1 MYLEL
6 TFNLNEPITENGEIV
21 AALLND
27 LNYETVQDEGLIKAY
42 KPGEE
47 YSLKGIKAELT
58 SLLDLGLCAPKY
70 VQKIIEKSN
79 WNKVWESNF
88 NPVEIN
94 GICHIRANF
103 HEPINDGLME
113 IVITPKMSFGT
124 GHHAT
129 TALMIEALDE
139 LTLTNL
145 RCLDMGTGTGILA
158 IFSIKKGAHS
168 VLAIDNDE
176 WCATNTLENITI
188 NKVADKIDVV
198 HGDAYH
204 LDQES
209 KFDLIIANINRNI
222 LMADMDTYVHKLK
235 KGGTILF
242 SGFHQEDVALLESHA
257 NELGLKLDRSAER
270 DTWVCLRFIK
280 V

>member
-6 TFNLNEPITENGEIV
+6 TFNLNEPISENGEIV
-21 AALLND
+21 AAVLND
-27 LNYETVQDEGLIKAY
+27 LAYETVQEEAMIKAY

-47 YSLKGIKAELT
+47 YSLKGIKAELED
-58 SLLDLGLCAPKY
+58 LMQLGLCQPKY
-70 VQKIIEKSN
+70 IQKIIEKSN
-79 WNKVWESNF
+79 WNKEWESNF
-88 NPVEIN
+88 NPVEIE

-103 HEPINDGLME
+103 HEPKNDGLLE

-129 TALMIEALDE
+129 TALMIEALNEIPLDS
-139 LTLTNL
+139 L

-188 NKVADKIDVV
+188 NHVADKIDVV

-204 LDQES
+204 LDHES
-209 KFDLIIANINRNI
+209 PFDLIIANINRNI
-222 LMADMDTYVHKLK
+222 LMTDMATYAQKLK

-242 SGFHQEDVALLESHA
+242 SGFHQEDVAILESHA
-257 NELGLKLDRSAER
+257 NEFGLKLERSAER

-280 V
+280 A